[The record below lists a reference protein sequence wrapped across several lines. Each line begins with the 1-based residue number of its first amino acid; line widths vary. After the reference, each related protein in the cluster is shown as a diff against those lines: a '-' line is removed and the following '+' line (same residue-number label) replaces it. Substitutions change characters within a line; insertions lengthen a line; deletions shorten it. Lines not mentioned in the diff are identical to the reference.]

1 MKQDY
6 IGENIRIYRER
17 AHLTQQE
24 LADKIG
30 VSWEMISRYERS
42 ASSPLKKIS
51 AIANALNV
59 YMSTLLEKHIP
70 ERLYRMEYK
79 VPLFTKL
86 PSSNKFLPE
95 HTNNYYNCPEWIL
108 KRDLESIA
116 LETDLVSSDLLE
128 YKKNGILYISTK
140 CIPKRNDLIV
150 LKDGFKLVLI
160 KSNGRV
166 YSNILGKVLAQEIRF

>member
-42 ASSPLKKIS
+42 ASSPLKKIG

-79 VPLFTKL
+79 LPLFT
-86 PSSNKFLPE
+86 
-95 HTNNYYNCPEWIL
+95 
-108 KRDLESIA
+108 ESIPRSNRA
-116 LETDLVSSDLLE
+116 VRIQFDVLVVQ
-128 YKKNGILYISTK
+128 ST
-140 CIPKRNDLIV
+140 R
-150 LKDGFKLVLI
+150 
-160 KSNGRV
+160 
-166 YSNILGKVLAQEIRF
+166 